1 MSRAV
6 PELEFAHPQGVR
18 HDWRRSLGHLPLLL
32 FLLLEAACSTIP
44 RNSGGYYE
52 HDGPGHRPL
61 AEVMSVP
68 NAVPKPLPLSPIGN
82 QPYTVFNKTYYPLK
96 NAAGYHAR
104 GIASWYGRQF
114 RGKFTSDGE
123 RYNMYAMT
131 AAHRTLPLPSYARVT
146 NLTNGRSVI
155 VRINDRGPFLDN
167 RLIDLSYAAAAK
179 LGMLRTGT
187 ALVEV
192 DGIAPWDKPKPTQ
205 TMTTEAGAGT
215 GTPGAMTATPA
226 RPELY
231 LQVGAF
237 ADRRHAEDL
246 RRQLERADFRQVCV
260 QPSYARPTALFRVRI
275 GPLPSV
281 SDCDRL
287 AQRIAAYGI
296 HGAYAVVE

>member
-1 MSRAV
+1 MLSAALQQKL
-6 PELEFAHPQGVR
+6 PR
-18 HDWRRSLGHLPLLL
+18 HDRAQREKHWSLGRLPLFLL
-32 FLLLEAACSTIP
+32 LLLEAACSTVP
-44 RNSGGYYE
+44 RRGGYYQ
-52 HDGPGHRPL
+52 HDGPGRMPL

-68 NAVPKPLPLSPIGN
+68 NAVPKPEPLSAIGN
-82 QPYTVFNKTYYPLK
+82 QPYTVFDKTYYPMK
-96 NAAGYHAR
+96 SAAGYHAR

-131 AAHRTLPLPSYARVT
+131 AAHKTLPLPSYARVT
-146 NLTNGRSVI
+146 DLSNGRSVI
-155 VRINDRGPFLDN
+155 VRVNDRGPFLNN

-192 DGIAPWDKPKPTQ
+192 DGIVPGETPVQ
-205 TMTTEAGAGT
+205 TARAKSAATAEESAGKSAISD
-215 GTPGAMTATPA
+215 PP
-226 RPELY
+226 LLF

-237 ADRRHAEDL
+237 VSKRNAETL
-246 RRQLERADFRQVCV
+246 RRQLEQADFKQVCV
-260 QPSYARPTALFRVRI
+260 QRSRTASYAPFRVRI

-281 SDCDRL
+281 TDSDRL

-296 HGAYAVVE
+296 RNAYVVVK